1 MTGLTLRASVPALM
15 GRNSLDQLFDA
26 FFSNPMPQ
34 IEKTTQGYPLTD
46 IYKDD
51 DGNQIIEMALAGF
64 AKEEISIQ
72 CAPNKTLIISSERM
86 DGITPNQALSG
97 RRIARRR
104 FTKSFVDYYNQLDFG
119 SSTATFENGLLR
131 VKIPPIDA
139 EEYAKIEIK

>member
-26 FFSNPMPQ
+26 FFTNPMPQ

-51 DGNQIIEMALAGF
+51 NGNQIIEMALAGF
-64 AKEEISIQ
+64 TKEDIDIR
-72 CAPNKTLIISSERM
+72 CGPNKTLIISSERM
-86 DGITPNQALSG
+86 DGITPNQAKSG

-119 SSTATFENGLLR
+119 KSTATFENGLLR
-131 VKIPPIDA
+131 VSIPPVEQ
-139 EEYAKIEIK
+139 EEFATITIK

>member
-64 AKEEISIQ
+64 EKEDISIQ
-72 CAPNKTLIISSERM
+72 CGPNKTLIISSEKM
-86 DGITPNQALSG
+86 DGVSLGREG

-119 SSTATFENGLLR
+119 KSTATFENGLLR
-131 VKIPPIDA
+131 VQIPPIDA
-139 EEYAKIEIK
+139 VEYSKIEIK